1 MDTKV
6 VNKTV
11 SIVIT
16 THNRSEFVLK
26 AVKSVLE
33 QDYNNFD
40 LHIVDDASEDDTRE
54 RLDRIIKA
62 NDKVFYWRHD
72 TQRGLS
78 AARNTGLAQSKGE
91 YIAFLDDDDVY
102 KPDCIS
108 KRIALLQQLSK
119 EQYKRL
125 GVIYCGNE
133 IHIPHENRIKPN
145 MPKIQGN
152 IRKYLQEVFGSFPAP
167 SSTMLFPRKV
177 LEQVGGF
184 DENILSSVD
193 HDIWTNLA
201 ANGFDARAVE
211 EALVIVYQNK
221 KRRSM
226 VSNVKPRIQ
235 GVESFLKKWTPTYQ
249 KWYGERGAKRYK
261 NRYRT
266 DVLGNLAGE
275 KLAEGRLLDA
285 WYLTSHVVKQ
295 NALFPLEMIRLVV
308 YYIRY
313 LVRLCIPKRL
323 IAIIRGE

>member
-1 MDTKV
+1 MKRPKV
-6 VNKTV
+6 SV
-11 SIVIT
+11 IIT
-16 THNRSEFVLK
+16 TCNRSKLAQRAIRSVLK
-26 AVKSVLE
+26 
-33 QDYNNFD
+33 QDYSNFD

-54 RLDRIIKA
+54 VLDRIIKA

-72 TQRGLS
+72 TRRGLS
-78 AARNTGLAQSKGE
+78 AARNTGLTQSKGE

-133 IHIPHENRIKPN
+133 VHIPHENRIILD

-152 IRKYLQEVFGSFPAP
+152 IRKYMMKNDVVFPARP
-167 SSTMLFPRKV
+167 STLLFPRKV
-177 LEQVGGF
+177 LEQIGGF
-184 DENILSSVD
+184 DKHILSSVD

-211 EALVIVYQNK
+211 ETLVIVYQIK
-221 KRRSM
+221 HKTSM
-226 VSNVKPRIQ
+226 VSNTKPRIQ

-249 KWYGERGAKRYK
+249 KWYGERRAKK
-261 NRYRT
+261 FIIRYRT
-266 DVLGNLAGE
+266 DVLGKLAG
-275 KLAEGRLLDA
+275 KKFAEGRLLEA

-295 NALFPLEMIRLVV
+295 NVLFPLEMIRLMGH
-308 YYIRY
+308 YIRY

-323 IAIIRGE
+323 IAIIRGEQ